1 MDYKYIEQ
9 LLDRYWA
16 CETSQEEEAIL
27 RAFFRQKEV
36 PARLERYRALFQYE
50 KQAAALGPSDG
61 FTERLLRAAQAVEAP
76 HVKARPFTLAR
87 RLRPL
92 YRAAASVAIVLLV
105 GGAAH
110 RALNREEAP
119 AGWDYNAAG
128 YTDTYQSPETAL
140 DESLEALKMVQDGLK
155 TAAIEA
161 DSTTMTGNAT
171 PDKSAGK

>member
-27 RAFFRQKEV
+27 RAFFSQKEV
-36 PARLERYRALFQYE
+36 PAALERYRALFQYE
-50 KQAAALGPSDG
+50 KQAAEVTPSDD
-61 FTERLLRAAQAVEAP
+61 FAERLLRAAQAVEVP

-128 YTDTYQSPETAL
+128 YTDTYQTPETAL

-161 DSTTMTGNAT
+161 DSTTMTDAGT
-171 PDKSAGK
+171 PGKAADQ

>member
-27 RAFFRQKEV
+27 RAFFSQTEV
-36 PARLERYRALFQYE
+36 PAGLERYRPLFQYE
-50 KQAAALGPSDG
+50 KQAAELRPSDD
-61 FTERLLRAAQAVEAP
+61 FAERLLRAVRAEEVP
-76 HVKARPFTLAR
+76 HVKARPFTLGR

-128 YTDTYQSPETAL
+128 YTDTYKSPETAL

-161 DSTTMTGNAT
+161 DSTEMTNTGA
-171 PDKSAGK
+171 PGKVADK